1 MRCHICG
8 GEFDRTVTDLPF
20 RTGGTTIVIVKGVP
34 ALECENCSEFS
45 LPDDVMARVDQLLAR
60 VDEAAELEV
69 VRYAA

>member
-1 MRCHICG
+1 MKCHVCG
-8 GEFDRTVTDLPF
+8 GCFEHTVTDLPF

-45 LPDDVMARVDQLLAR
+45 LTDAVMEKVDRLLAR
-60 VDEAAELEV
+60 VDAAAELEV